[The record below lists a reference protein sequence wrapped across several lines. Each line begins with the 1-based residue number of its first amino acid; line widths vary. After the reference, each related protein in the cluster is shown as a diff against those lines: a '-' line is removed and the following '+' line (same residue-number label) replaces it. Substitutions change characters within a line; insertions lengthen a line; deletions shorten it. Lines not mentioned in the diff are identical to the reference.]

1 MMIEERTAL
10 SRWQI
15 PDRPPRRR
23 ERSRWRRP
31 PELLLI
37 VGIGLIA
44 IGLLVTFGPLAVDL
58 GGTES
63 PPFDA
68 DDESDGAGDSD
79 ANGDGASGTE
89 GDDANGIRG
98 AIGEVISGDDNPER
112 AADEVISGEDGPER
126 AAGDEKWEECFV
138 E

>member
-1 MMIEERTAL
+1 M

-44 IGLLVTFGPLAVDL
+44 IGLLVTFGPLAFDL

-63 PPFDA
+63 PPVDA
-68 DDESDGAGDSD
+68 GDESDDTGDND
-79 ANGDGASGTE
+79 ANGDGAIGTE
-89 GDDANGIRG
+89 GGDAANGIRG
-98 AIGEVISGDDNPER
+98 TIGGVISGDDNPER
-112 AADEVISGEDGPER
+112 AADEVISGDDGPER
-126 AAGDEKWEECFV
+126 AAGDERWEECFV